1 MVKSNKFEK
10 YIRIVILAAVLLPL
24 IFIAEVTYVEIQQA
38 ARNSQ
43 LQAEELAKLRNT
55 ATAAWISGQT
65 AYIRGIAQSHGVASG
80 EPDSMAT
87 ELHAFLDAGTG
98 FSVLGYAGTD
108 GRTQGETSGAGS
120 RYIGDKPFFTEAAA
134 GHEYTGEIPGA
145 DWSLAKDA
153 TVVAVPVTVNGEIKG
168 ILYGLIPQET
178 SEVMAV
184 QLVPGVAAAEPV
196 SARWFAWLGG
206 VYLLGV
212 IPLLLLVYFQRRHS
226 AQTDDLPVPAPA
238 VRKKHIVSKRQT
250 AVQPL
255 PEAAAGTQPAAEQ
268 AGSKASIQAAIAAV
282 REHNYDR
289 PKPAAAPDPAPAA
302 AIDRV
307 LAAAAYKAARP
318 NPVAK
323 QAGSAPE
330 QFPVRQAPP
339 GKPAVQVGQET
350 FTQPSF
356 PVMQAEQKQPDAAQ
370 AGKDEV
376 RQASAPDAPRLV
388 PVVKPAAAVAAK
400 PPAPD
405 LLTGLLPADEFE
417 KILAARN
424 GQPGTL
430 IVTLSIDGMKVINDY
445 LGEAAGDAVILAAA
459 DIIRAVAGTGCV
471 AARMAG
477 DQFAFL
483 LPDSADGVE
492 EVKKDVKYYI
502 DLHNLR
508 QSELP
513 LSITIG
519 AAAAAGDENLL
530 DVWQKAGRDL
540 EKHKTVNRVEARKFI
555 MWSIKRSRGRS

>member
-1 MVKSNKFEK
+1 MVKLNQFGK
-10 YIRIVILAAVLLPL
+10 YIRLVILAAVLLPL
-24 IFIAEVTYVEIQQA
+24 IFIAEVTYVESQQA
-38 ARNSQ
+38 SHSNE
-43 LQAEELAKLRNT
+43 LQTEELAKLRST
-55 ATAAWISGQT
+55 AAAAWISGQT
-65 AYIRGIAQSHGVASG
+65 AYIRGIAKSSSLASG
-80 EPDSMAT
+80 EPDSVAA

-108 GRTQGETSGAGS
+108 GRTQAEAGGAGS
-120 RYIGDKPFFTEAAA
+120 RYIGDKAFFTEAAA
-134 GHEYTGEIPGA
+134 GHEYTGEVPGA
-145 DWSLAKDA
+145 DWSLAKAA
-153 TVVAVPVTVNGEIKG
+153 TVLAVPVIANGEIKG
-168 ILYGLIPQET
+168 IIYGLIPQET

-212 IPLLLLVYFQRRHS
+212 IPLLLLIYFLRRHS
-226 AQTDDLPVPAPA
+226 GPPAELPVSAPA
-238 VRKKHIVSKRQT
+238 VRKKHIVSKRQP

-255 PEAAAGTQPAAEQ
+255 PAAAAGTQPAAEQ

-282 REHNYDR
+282 REHSDDR
-289 PKPAAAPDPAPAA
+289 PKPVAAPDPAPAA

-307 LAAAAYKAARP
+307 LATAAYKAARQ
-318 NPVAK
+318 NPAAK

-330 QFPVRQAPP
+330 QFPARQAPP
-339 GKPAVQVGQET
+339 GKPALPGGQAA

-356 PVMQAEQKQPDAAQ
+356 PVIQAEQKQPDAAR
-370 AGKDEV
+370 AGQDEA
-376 RQASAPDAPRLV
+376 RQAPAPGAPWLA
-388 PVVKPAAAVAAK
+388 PSIKPAATAAAK
-400 PPAPD
+400 PAAPD
-405 LLTGLLPADEFE
+405 SLTGFLPADEFE
-417 KILAARN
+417 KILAARS
-424 GQPGTL
+424 GQPGTM

-445 LGEAAGDAVILAAA
+445 LGEAAGDAVILATA
-459 DIIRAVAGTGCV
+459 DIVRAVAGPGCV

-483 LPDSADGVE
+483 LPDFADGVE

-519 AAAAAGDENLL
+519 AAAAAGNEDLL
-530 DVWQKAGRDL
+530 AVWQKAGRDL